1 MLAISHKCNF
11 HNRCKEHHNPEYFGV
26 LTACEGD
33 GNEITRMDKLEEK
46 LADATD
52 KKAFAKRKQRK
63 GRKNK

>member
-1 MLAISHKCNF
+1 MAIYNKCCI
-11 HNRCKEHHNPEYFGV
+11 HNRCKTHHNPEYFGV

-52 KKAFAKRKQRK
+52 KAFAKRKQRK